1 MRPMRVLVLGGFGLI
16 GSEICRTLL
25 KSGHEVVSLSRTP
38 KDASRLL
45 PQVEWHTGD
54 MRRLQDPAEWNHM
67 LVGVDAVINAASA
80 LQDGLLSD
88 LEAVHH
94 YSVKA
99 CLDACI
105 ERGIIRFVQISATG
119 AEPNAPTPFMRTKA
133 QGDDAIMDSSIDWVI
148 LRPGLVLAPSAYSGT
163 ALLRL
168 LVAFPY
174 WQPLVMADRRMQ
186 TVHVEEL
193 TEAALMAIEGRIPA
207 HADIDLV
214 EEETHSFEDLVR
226 GMRAWLGFPPARY
239 TIRMSE
245 KWAGVITSIANGLG
259 HLGWR
264 SPLRST
270 ALQVLEGHVAGD
282 PTLWHAISGRYCR
295 SYQDTLGIL
304 PSTTQERWFSKLS
317 LMLPV
322 LVLTLSLFWVLT
334 GIITLIQM
342 QDATNLLAGSG
353 ATILQ
358 SQFLLAIAA
367 MIDIVLGVA
376 ILLRNLARQVCLAMV
391 LMTIIY
397 LGSATVLVPELWADP
412 LGSLLKAVP
421 AMMLAL
427 ITRSLLTTR

>member
-1 MRPMRVLVLGGFGLI
+1 MRILVLGGFGLI

-25 KSGHEVVSLSRTP
+25 KAGHEVVSLSRTP
-38 KDASRLL
+38 KNASRLL

-54 MRRLQDPAEWNHM
+54 MRRLQDPAEWSLM
-67 LVGVDAVINAASA
+67 LNGVDAVINAASA
-80 LQDGLLSD
+80 LQDGLLAD

-94 YSVKA
+94 HSVKA

-105 ERGIIRFVQISATG
+105 DRGIIRFVQISATG

-133 QGDDAIMDSSIDWVI
+133 AGDDAIMDSSIDWVI

-174 WQPLVMADRRMQ
+174 IQPLVMSDRRMQ
-186 TVHVEEL
+186 TIHVEEL
-193 TEAALMAIEGRIPA
+193 TEAALMAAEGRIPA

-226 GMRAWLGFPPARY
+226 GMREWLGFSPARY
-239 TIRMSE
+239 TIRLSE
-245 KWAGVITSIANGLG
+245 KWAGFITKIANGLG

-282 PTLWHAISGRYCR
+282 PTLWHSISGRYCR

-322 LVLTLSLFWVLT
+322 LVMTLSLFWVLT
-334 GIITLIQM
+334 GVITLFQM
-342 QDATNLLAGSG
+342 QDATNLLSQSG
-353 ATILQ
+353 TTLLQ
-358 SQFLLAIAA
+358 SQFLLASAA
-367 MIDIVLGVA
+367 LIDIVLGLA
-376 ILLRNLARQVCLAMV
+376 ILVRSLARQVCLAMV
-391 LMTIIY
+391 LMTIVY
-397 LGSATVLVPELWADP
+397 LISATILVPDLWIDP
-412 LGSLLKAVP
+412 MGSLLKAVP
-421 AMMLAL
+421 AMMLAI
-427 ITRSLLTTR
+427 ITHSLLTPR